1 MTDVSSEVV
10 FEAPIETAYDVITNF
25 AQYPKF
31 LKDMKAVKLLK
42 ATKTSADVFFRLDLI
57 KDVEYTLRFKLKSPT
72 SITWTLLEGGMFKK
86 NTGGWK
92 LKKLDANTT
101 EATYTLDVEFGFF
114 VPSMIAKMLTAQSLP
129 ATLKAFK
136 SRIESLA

>member
-1 MTDVSSEVV
+1 MSDVSREIVV
-10 FEAPIETAYDVITNF
+10 EAPIAIAFDVITNF

-31 LKDMKAVKLLK
+31 LKDMKAVKVIK

-57 KDVEYTLRFKLKSPT
+57 RDVEYTLSFKLKSPT
-72 SITWTLLEGGMFKK
+72 SVTWKLVEGSMFKK
-86 NTGGWK
+86 NTGSWK

-101 EATYTLDVEFGFF
+101 ELTYTLEVDFGLF
-114 VPSMIAKMLTAQSLP
+114 VPSMISKMLISQSLP

-136 SRIESLA
+136 TRIESLA